1 MRTARRLVKDEAGM
15 TLALAVIM
23 IVLLGV
29 MGAGL
34 LTFVSRDL
42 NTVIEENRGQRAFE
56 VADAGIGAAKVQLG
70 QGVVRTS
77 YDDDPSAPPV
87 DDIQWSA
94 ARGGLTLNDLDGDAA
109 TSDSVNVK
117 IQYKPET
124 ADSPER
130 FLVISEGTYGAAKRK
145 IEAIFEG
152 VVADVGDGGD
162 GLGHPVYYTPSDI
175 QITNNDTTNSNPV
188 FLNQV
193 SLFSKKNIMIQGDT
207 SQAQFVADYSTDGN
221 NGAFRV
227 SGGAD
232 ELCDWN
238 SEIGP
243 TNCFRS
249 GRSTWN
255 TISRTIQGSR
265 PGFAAEDRICG
276 FTSVSTGC
284 PPGSSIADGVR
295 GFDRTTGPEDG
306 LTGVPN
312 TRPSTDPETPRGQML
327 TFVHKEPLPD
337 GTYPR
342 NEDGT
347 ISYPFPDLSPIAE
360 AFRDNANSCFDFNAS
375 TTTCPEPPP
384 NSSWGLVSSNSGTDL
399 NRITF
404 IDAGNRTLTFNPGT
418 GAGSTSGIIVVWCGR
433 LLQNDNFEGII
444 LNLVGNDLTG
454 NTSCDNTT
462 PSLNTSGVP
471 DGKTVGTY
479 VNIGS
484 TAGNNNGTK
493 CACWV
498 YAEGGTTSVAG
509 IELLPGSE
517 ATFRPGARWSFQ
529 SSVDFFETPPPT
541 SFALRN
547 WRELYE

>member
-1 MRTARRLVKDEAGM
+1 MRTARRLVKDESGM
-15 TLALAVIM
+15 TMALAIMM

-42 NTVIEENRGQRAFE
+42 NTVVEENRGQRAFE
-56 VADAGIGAAKVQLG
+56 VADAGIAAAKRQLAAS
-70 QGVVRTS
+70 VVREHYNDT
-77 YDDDPSAPPV
+77 DVVVGAE
-87 DDIQWSA
+87 DIQWSA
-94 ARGGLTLNDLDGDAA
+94 AKGGLTLNDLDGDD
-109 TSDSVNVK
+109 TTPDSVNVK
-117 IQYKPET
+117 IQYKAET
-124 ADSPER
+124 ADDPER
-130 FLVISEGTYGAAKRK
+130 FLVVSEGTYGAAKRK

-152 VVADVGDGGD
+152 VVADVGQGGD

-175 QITNNDTTNSNPV
+175 KITNNDSIANNAV

-193 SLFSKKNIMIQGDT
+193 SLFTEKNILIQGDT
-207 SQAQFVADYSTDGN
+207 TQTAFINDYSNDGN
-221 NGAFRV
+221 AGAFRV

-249 GRSTWN
+249 GRGTWN

-276 FTSVSTGC
+276 FTLVSTGTC
-284 PPGSSIADGVR
+284 SSTSRSIADGVR
-295 GFDRTTGPEDG
+295 GFDRTTGPDDG
-306 LTGVPN
+306 LTGFTN
-312 TRPSTDPETPRGQML
+312 TNTDDQGPRGQRL
-327 TFVHKEPLPD
+327 TFVKKEPLAD

-347 ISYPFPDLSPIAE
+347 ISYPFPPLLPIAE
-360 AFRDNANSCFDFNAS
+360 AFRDNANNCFDFDAS
-375 TTTCPEPPP
+375 TATCPEPPP
-384 NSSWGLVSSNSGTDL
+384 NTSWGLVSSNSGTDL

-404 IDAGNRTLTFNPGT
+404 IDAGNRTLTFHPGT

-444 LNLVGNDLTG
+444 LNLYGNDLPG
-454 NTSCDNTT
+454 NTSCSNDT
-462 PSLNTSGVP
+462 PTVNTSGVP
-471 DGKTVGTY
+471 DGGTVGTY
-479 VNIGS
+479 VNMGS
-484 TAGNNNGTK
+484 TSGNNAGTK

-498 YAEGGTTSVAG
+498 YAKGGTTNVAG